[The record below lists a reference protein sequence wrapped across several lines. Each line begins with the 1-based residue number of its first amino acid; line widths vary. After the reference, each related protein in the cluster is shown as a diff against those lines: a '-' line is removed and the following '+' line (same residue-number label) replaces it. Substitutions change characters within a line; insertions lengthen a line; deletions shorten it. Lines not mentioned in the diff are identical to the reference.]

1 MDQKKKRTKVP
12 MIVSKLFREELNE
25 DVLLEDLDRRQRI
38 GKKRLIQQ
46 TTSSYCA
53 VQCSWKSF

>member
-12 MIVSKLFREELNE
+12 MIVSTLFREELNE
-25 DVLLEDLDRRQRI
+25 DVLLEDLDRRHRI

-46 TTSSYCA
+46 TASRYCA
-53 VQCSWKSF
+53 VQCSWKSI